1 MSINGEQ
8 ESNETSS
15 LSNFLAASDDKDIS
29 GIQNVIATHVVRNVY
44 LGRGNQVDETLPRSK
59 WHQKLPNVA
68 STIITIFVCMSFV
81 SALCIFRMYMIRNKA
96 ELMSSRS
103 VKPLIIKDTIEISYE
118 DAELRSQANPTLMRC
133 STSDL

>member
-1 MSINGEQ
+1 
-8 ESNETSS
+8 
-15 LSNFLAASDDKDIS
+15 
-29 GIQNVIATHVVRNVY
+29 
-44 LGRGNQVDETLPRSK
+44 
-59 WHQKLPNVA
+59 
-68 STIITIFVCMSFV
+68 
-81 SALCIFRMYMIRNKA
+81 MYMIRNKA